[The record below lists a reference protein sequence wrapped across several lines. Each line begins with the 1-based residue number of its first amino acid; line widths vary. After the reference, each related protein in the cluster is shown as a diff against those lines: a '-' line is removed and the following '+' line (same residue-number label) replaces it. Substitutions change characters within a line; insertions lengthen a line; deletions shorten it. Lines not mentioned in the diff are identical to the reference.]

1 MKKKYKYWLL
11 KDNYIYTVKELAI
24 ELGVHDRSIQRFIQK
39 DNFPVIDKTHKPYLI
54 KGREAKEFFKVWTKR
69 RKFITEYYEFNCM
82 KCKKAVQSIP
92 EKVKFE
98 FSEKRLGKNAFQA
111 SVRGIC
117 INCGSKLYRLSSD
130 KKLPEIKRFYE
141 QKLQKT
147 KPAKSADKQQQ
158 LSLFR
163 T

>member
-1 MKKKYKYWLL
+1 MKRKYRYNLI
-11 KDNYIYTVKELAI
+11 KDNFIYTVPELA
-24 ELGVHDRSIQRFIQK
+24 EVLGCHKRSIQRLIQEE
-39 DNFPVIDKTHKPYLI
+39 NFPVIDKKQKPYLL
-54 KGREAKEFFKVWTKR
+54 KGKDAKEFFKVWTKR
-69 RKFITEYYEFNCM
+69 RKFKTEYYEFNCM

-98 FSEKRLGKNAFQA
+98 FSEKRLGKDTFQA

-117 INCGSKLYRLSSD
+117 VNCGSKLYRLSSD